1 MDGEMTTSTQTT
13 ETAATTSA
21 GTSTGAAGQAA
32 GAETGN
38 QEKASAFKEFLD
50 GLFGA
55 KQEKKE
61 PGAEEKAAEKGT
73 EPPAG
78 KTEEKSFSQADMDA
92 AIEKAKQDW
101 AEEAKRQAKLSPEEK
116 AAEEQKKKDE
126 QIAELQAKLL
136 KSDLQKKATA
146 SLEKDG
152 YPVGLAELLDYTSEE
167 AMEKSLSKL
176 TDTFKGSL
184 QAAVES
190 RLRGKTPAGLGNAAS
205 AENMLRDQ
213 IARNIRGL

>member
-1 MDGEMTTSTQTT
+1 MKSK
-13 ETAATTSA
+13 A
-21 GTSTGAAGQAA
+21 GLGSSGRRSK
-32 GAETGN
+32 ETG
-38 QEKASAFKEFLD
+38 QVK
-50 GLFGA
+50 
-55 KQEKKE
+55 
-61 PGAEEKAAEKGT
+61 PGGKGCRGT
-73 EPPAG
+73 E
-78 KTEEKSFSQADMDA
+78 
-92 AIEKAKQDW
+92 
-101 AEEAKRQAKLSPEEK
+101 
-116 AAEEQKKKDE
+116 KKDE

-146 SLEKDG
+146 SLEKMVIRSAWLNCWII
-152 YPVGLAELLDYTSEE
+152 PVRE

-190 RLRGKTPAGLGNAAS
+190 RLRGKTPAGFGNAAS

>member
-1 MDGEMTTSTQTT
+1 MEEAQQT
-13 ETAATTSA
+13 
-21 GTSTGAAGQAA
+21 
-32 GAETGN
+32 
-38 QEKASAFKEFLD
+38 
-50 GLFGA
+50 
-55 KQEKKE
+55 KQEKTIGEKIKE
-61 PGAEEKAAEKGT
+61 VVFGKKSDEEPSESEVVETTVEAEPTAEEPKEDVTQEGT
-73 EPPAG
+73 LSKE
-78 KTEEKSFSQADMDA
+78 DMDA
-92 AIEKAKQDW
+92 AIEKAKQNW
-101 AEEAKRQAKLSPEEK
+101 EAQAEEAKRQAKLSPEEK

>member
-1 MDGEMTTSTQTT
+1 MSEEAEEREKPAES
-13 ETAATTSA
+13 EKSSA
-21 GTSTGAAGQAA
+21 ITRVVA
-32 GAETGN
+32 GATLEEALTNLASGIKIEEEAMAQKEEELLLGGQMKIDEIL
-38 QEKASAFKEFLD
+38 QEW
-50 GLFGA
+50 
-55 KQEKKE
+55 
-61 PGAEEKAAEKGT
+61 EEKQKVH
-73 EPPAG
+73 
-78 KTEEKSFSQADMDA
+78 AD
-92 AIEKAKQDW
+92 AI
-101 AEEAKRQAKLSPEEK
+101 
-116 AAEEQKKKDE
+116 EEQKKKDE

>member
-21 GTSTGAAGQAA
+21 GTSTEAAGQAA

-38 QEKASAFKEFLD
+38 QEKVSAFKEFLD

-101 AEEAKRQAKLSPEEK
+101 EAQAEEAKRQAKLSPEEK
-116 AAEEQKKKDE
+116 AAGTEKKDE

-136 KSDLQKKATA
+136 KSDLQKRQRHPWKRMVIRSAW
-146 SLEKDG
+146 LNCWII
-152 YPVGLAELLDYTSEE
+152 PVKRA
-167 AMEKSLSKL
+167 EKSLSKINRYL
-176 TDTFKGSL
+176 
-184 QAAVES
+184 
-190 RLRGKTPAGLGNAAS
+190 
-205 AENMLRDQ
+205 
-213 IARNIRGL
+213 